1 MHSRLFRLILIV
13 SLAKLIGA
21 AYWPVNGEEALLW
34 ANARSGTPL
43 GGADEFS
50 ALAATLISGTGPL
63 QLLLLRLPGLIA
75 TALSLVPLIILA
87 KMLGRDSRVA
97 GNAWL
102 ALHCVPGV
110 FLASLGWNRE
120 GLMLLV
126 GLSSAAAGLAGARGS
141 KFGATMLGW
150 IAGLSLLV
158 HPFAP
163 LTAACALAWPRE
175 RGGAI
180 PAAPRWRVLQGLL
193 PAILLVGLVNKEA
206 SWERVL
212 HLRSSLEIGLDL
224 SALLGF
230 SIDTLLWTGGAFV
243 FLAVRNWSEL
253 QRKQVQGALT
263 LRVAAIVP
271 LIVLFYL
278 GCQGPLDGRLALTP
292 LIVAFL
298 PGLLSPDLPPSLRR
312 KLARISAFITLS
324 LMGLVLAASLLL
336 GLGLP
341 LAELTGSWV
350 ERTPAARPM
359 TRVMLPDLEQ
369 RVPPGTRIGGE
380 DPLQAAMFCFLG
392 ESLGDPVDLRWT
404 RPLPSTVLLLL
415 ESPEQLQ
422 HQAGLYS
429 TTKMLHSVR
438 VPVYGRSDQVLWIG
452 LAMDPQGD

>member
-1 MHSRLFRLILIV
+1 MHSRLLRLILIV

-43 GGADEFS
+43 SGADVFS
-50 ALAATLISGTGPL
+50 ALAATMISGTGPL

-75 TALSLVPLIILA
+75 TTLCLVPLNILA

-97 GNAWL
+97 EKAWL
-102 ALHCVPGV
+102 ALHCVPGI

-126 GLSSAAAGLAGARGS
+126 GLSSATAGLAGARGS
-141 KFGATMLGW
+141 RLGATMLGW

-158 HPFAP
+158 HPFAL
-163 LTAACALAWPRE
+163 LTATCALAWPRE
-175 RGGAI
+175 KGGAI
-180 PAAPRWRVLQGLL
+180 PAAPRLSVLQGLL
-193 PAILLVGLVNKEA
+193 PAILLVGLINREA
-206 SWERVL
+206 SWERIL
-212 HLRSSLEIGLDL
+212 HLRSSLDLGLDL

-230 SIDTLLWTGGAFV
+230 SLDALLWTGAAFM
-243 FLAVRNWSEL
+243 FLAIRNWSEL
-253 QRKQVQGALT
+253 QRKQIQGALT
-263 LRVAAIVP
+263 LRVAAIAP

-278 GCQGPLDGRLALTP
+278 GCQGPLDGRLALTS

-312 KLARISAFITLS
+312 KLARISAGITLG
-324 LMGLVLAASLLL
+324 LAGLVLAASMLS
-336 GLGLP
+336 GLGLR
-341 LAELTGSWV
+341 LAELTGNWI

-359 TRVMLPDLEQ
+359 TRAMLPDLEQ

-380 DPLQAAMFCFLG
+380 DPLQAAMFSFLG
-392 ESLGDPVDLRWT
+392 ESIGYPVDLRWT
-404 RPLPSTVLLLL
+404 RPLPSTALLLL
-415 ESPEQLQ
+415 ESPEQMQ
-422 HQAGLYS
+422 YQSGPYS
-429 TTKMLHSVR
+429 TAEMLPSVR
-438 VPVYGRSDQVLWIG
+438 VPVRGRSDQVLWIG

>member
-1 MHSRLFRLILIV
+1 MHSRLLRLILIV

-21 AYWPVNGEEALLW
+21 AYWPVNGEEVLLW

-43 GGADEFS
+43 GGADVFS

-75 TALSLVPLIILA
+75 TTLCLVPLNFLA
-87 KMLGRDSRVA
+87 QMLGRDSRVA
-97 GNAWL
+97 GNCWL
-102 ALHCVPGV
+102 ALHCIPGV
-110 FLASLGWNRE
+110 CLASLGWNRE

-126 GLSSAAAGLAGARGS
+126 GLSTAAAGLAGARGS
-141 KFGATMLGW
+141 KLGATMLGW

-175 RGGAI
+175 KSGPN

-193 PAILLVGLVNKEA
+193 PGILLVGLINKEA

-212 HLRSSLEIGLDL
+212 HLRSSLDIGFDF
-224 SALLGF
+224 SALLSF
-230 SIDTLLWTGGAFV
+230 SVDTLLWTGAAFM
-243 FLAVRNWSEL
+243 FLAIRSWNEL
-253 QRKQVQGALT
+253 QRKQIQGALT
-263 LRVAAIVP
+263 LRVAAFAP
-271 LIVLFYL
+271 LIILFYL
-278 GCQGPLDGRLALTP
+278 GCQGALDGRLALTS
-292 LIVAFL
+292 LVVAIL

-312 KLARISAFITLS
+312 KLARISAAITLG
-324 LMGLVLAASLLL
+324 LMGLVLAASWFP
-336 GLGLP
+336 GLGVP
-341 LAELTGSWV
+341 LAKLTGDWI

-359 TRVMLPDLEQ
+359 TRAMLPDLEQ

-380 DPLQAAMFCFLG
+380 DPLQAAMFSFLG

-404 RPLPSTVLLLL
+404 RPLPSMALLLL

-422 HQAGLYS
+422 PQAGLYS
-429 TTKMLHSVR
+429 TTEMLPPVR
-438 VPVYGRSDQVLWIG
+438 VPVRGSSDQVLWIG
-452 LAMDPQGD
+452 LALDPQGD